1 MVEKEHEMSMRP
13 INKGFNKRAVVLSPP
28 TAVFRLC
35 ELLQDAVGPIQVPG
49 GRRSEAPEL
58 ADGLAHGAGI
68 VRQALDVFKGQV
80 DDLVTAGVAVEV
92 SAGEAL
98 QTHLV
103 GDAALAVRCVWTQ
116 RQGASQGA
124 ALQAPSLDGALLGG
138 WPVEKR
144 AVQLKRCDQALWNS
158 AHYKKCWLQHSK
170 YGLCESYNHK
180 QVDFSSKLERR

>member
-1 MVEKEHEMSMRP
+1 M
-13 INKGFNKRAVVLSPP
+13 
-28 TAVFRLC
+28 FRLC

-68 VRQALDVFKGQV
+68 VRQALNVFKGQV

-103 GDAALAVRCVWTQ
+103 GDAALAVRSVWTQ

-124 ALQAPSLDGALLGG
+124 ALQAPSLYGALLGG
-138 WPVEKR
+138 GPVEKR
-144 AVQLKRCDQALWNS
+144 AVQLIRHFEIQLITRKV
-158 AHYKKCWLQHSK
+158 
-170 YGLCESYNHK
+170 GYNTLNMDSVNLVIINH
-180 QVDFSSKLERR
+180 